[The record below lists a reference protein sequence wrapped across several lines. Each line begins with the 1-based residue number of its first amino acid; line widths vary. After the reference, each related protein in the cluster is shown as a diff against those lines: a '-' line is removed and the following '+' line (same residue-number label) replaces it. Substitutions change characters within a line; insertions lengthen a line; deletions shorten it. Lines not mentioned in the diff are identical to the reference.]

1 MNKYCSGALVTS
13 VAVLSL
19 TACSAGITAAS
30 PPASSSAT
38 SPAAASS
45 PGTATAAGS
54 LSSGTTVHVGGS
66 IGSFPI
72 PSGAKVVEN
81 ASYGKQIA
89 IILSSISPAK
99 VSAFYTSA
107 LPRAGYKIT
116 SKSLATL
123 NNGAGAAIA
132 FAGHG
137 YKGTIGAVSGSLA
150 SPAASFGGDSKNLV
164 GITLTK
170 Q

>member
-30 PPASSSAT
+30 PPASSPAT
-38 SPAAASS
+38 SPAA
-45 PGTATAAGS
+45 AAGS

-137 YKGTIGAVSGSLA
+137 YKGTIGAVSGGLA
-150 SPAASFGGDSKNLV
+150 SAAAIFGGDSKNMV
-164 GITLTK
+164 GITLTE

>member
-1 MNKYCSGALVTS
+1 M
-13 VAVLSL
+13 
-19 TACSAGITAAS
+19 
-30 PPASSSAT
+30 
-38 SPAAASS
+38 
-45 PGTATAAGS
+45 
-54 LSSGTTVHVGGS
+54 GGS

-123 NNGAGAAIA
+123 NNSAGAAIA